1 MMKKFEFAAGTPK
14 RDISDMDQLL
24 TLGREVKDL
33 IEKQEKE
40 NNFDANMKG
49 ECICIF
55 LNQ

>member
-1 MMKKFEFAAGTPK
+1 MKKFEFAAGTPK

-40 NNFDANMKG
+40 NNFDANIKG